1 MYVLD
6 TDICSYLMKRL
17 HPALIERVRE
27 FAPRELKVSVITL
40 FELEYGILR
49 SERRDPLRR
58 VVRAFLENVEI
69 LDWTPSA
76 AREAGAV
83 RSELATAGRP
93 IGAYDLLI
101 AGHVRS
107 LDATLV
113 SHNVREFSRVPGLR
127 LADWTG
133 GAEPSH
139 PQAGTP

>member
-6 TDICSYLMKRL
+6 TDICSYLMKRSQ
-17 HPALIERVRE
+17 PALIERVKT
-27 FAPRELKVSVITL
+27 FASRELKISVITL

-49 SERRDPLRR
+49 SERRDHLHR

-69 LDWTPSA
+69 LIWTASA
-76 AREAGAV
+76 ASEAGAV
-83 RSELATAGRP
+83 RAELAAAGNP

-113 SHNVREFSRVPGLR
+113 TNNLREFSRVPGLH
-127 LADWTG
+127 LEDWTG
-133 GAEPSH
+133 NNRKTS
-139 PQAGTP
+139 